1 MKKSFRKIL
10 AAGLAILTAVSLA
23 ACGSDINKN
32 GDRTVSGDSFV
43 YVPEYISVA
52 AEEGERP
59 SLYNAVCADGKL
71 YYNSYIY
78 DEASNTSRSPLIRYD
93 VATGTRDEL
102 DVESV
107 EGAYLRRMAI
117 DREGSLYMVW
127 EKTIWDE
134 NNPNNWQQENI
145 LTKYDASGSTVYL
158 QNITENMESD
168 DENRYIQDMA
178 VDEEG
183 RVYIVFSSLIR
194 LYDSE
199 GNYRGNVETGSSW
212 IDSTVRGRDGK
223 VYISYSDWTGEG
235 VSTVVTEVDFDGK
248 KLGAASQIPNNV
260 DSMSEGLEK
269 DFLIND
275 RTRLYEHDLE
285 SGTWEELLNWMDCD
299 INGEYVELVCAMDG
313 GRLMAVIQDWESGD
327 TEIALLTKTKASEV
341 VQKEELVVGT
351 ISMSQEL
358 RSAAVAFNKSSQEYH
373 ITVREYYDRN
383 SDMSYDDAITNMNN
397 EITSGNCPDILALD
411 SDRMD
416 VERLADKGILT
427 DLNSYLENSS
437 TLSRDSFVE
446 SVLRG
451 YTYGDALVGIPKTF
465 MIASLAGRTS
475 QVGEKMGW
483 SVQDIMAFAAKYP
496 DAELFDYAARSEM
509 MYIMMTFNQD
519 AFIDW
524 EKGTCSFDSEEFKQI
539 LEFVAGFPEEYEW
552 DAEGESTP
560 TKLSTGKLLLY
571 GDSISDYKEIQ
582 LAEAMF
588 NEPVT
593 WIGYP
598 TIDGGV
604 GCVMN
609 GSGVYGIASKSKHK
623 EGAWAFIEHYL
634 NAESRM
640 FSWGFSSRKDKLEE
654 GIADAMKVEYWT
666 DENGEIMLDE
676 DGNPI
681 EQSHGGMGWGDWSYD
696 YHACTEEEMA
706 TLRQLIDIAVPLPS
720 SDNEILS
727 IINEEAEPFY
737 KGQKSLDDVVDTIQR
752 RISMYV
758 GENS

>member
-1 MKKSFRKIL
+1 MKKSLKKML
-10 AAGLAILTAVSLA
+10 ATGLAVLTAVSLA

-32 GDRTVSGDSFV
+32 GNRIASGDSFV
-43 YVPEYISVA
+43 YVPEYISVGT
-52 AEEGERP
+52 EEGERP

-78 DEASNTSRSPLIRYD
+78 DEATGTSRNPLIRYD
-93 VATGTRDEL
+93 IATGSREEL
-102 DVESV
+102 NLES
-107 EGAYLRRMAI
+107 EESAYLRRMAI
-117 DREGSLYMVW
+117 DREGSLYAVW

-134 NNPNNWQQENI
+134 NNPNDWQREN
-145 LTKYDASGSTVYL
+145 LLEKYDASGSTVFI
-158 QNITENMESD
+158 QNITEDIGSD
-168 DENRYIQDMA
+168 EENSYIQDMA
-178 VDEEG
+178 VDGEG
-183 RVYIVFSSLIR
+183 RIYLVFNSLIR

-199 GNYRGNVETGSSW
+199 GGYRGNVETGDKW
-212 IDSTVRGRDGK
+212 ISSTVRGKDGK
-223 VYISYSDWTGEG
+223 VYIAYSDWTGEG
-235 VSTVVTEVDFDGK
+235 VSTVATEVDFNGK
-248 KLGAASQIPNNV
+248 KLGASGTIPNNV

-299 INGEYVELVCAMDG
+299 INGEYVELVCSMDD
-313 GRLMAVIQDWESGD
+313 GRLMAVIQDWESSD
-327 TEIALLTKTKASEV
+327 TEIVLLTKTKASEV

-358 RSAAVAFNKSSQEYH
+358 RSAAVNFNKSSQEYH
-373 ITVREYYDRN
+373 ITVREYYDYN
-383 SDMSYDDAITNMNN
+383 SDMSYEDAITNMNN
-397 EITSGNCPDILALD
+397 EITSNNCPDILALD
-411 SDRMD
+411 SGNID
-416 VERLADKGILT
+416 VKRLADKGILA
-427 DLNSYLENSS
+427 DLNPFLESSS

-451 YTYGDALVGIPKTF
+451 YTFGDVLVGIPKNF
-465 MIASLAGRTS
+465 QIASLAGRTS

-483 SVQDIMAFAAKYP
+483 SVQDIMDFAAEHP
-496 DAELFDYAARSEM
+496 NAELFDYAARSEM

-524 EKGTCSFDSEEFKQI
+524 EKGICSFDSEEFKQI

-560 TKLSTGKLLLY
+560 TKLATGKLLLY
-571 GDSISDYKEIQ
+571 GDSISDYNEIQ

-634 NAESRM
+634 NTESRM
-640 FSWGFSSRKDKLEE
+640 FSWGFNSRKDKLEE
-654 GIADAMKVEYWT
+654 DIAEAMEVKYWR
-666 DENGEIMLDE
+666 DENGEVMLDE

-681 EQSHGGMGWGDWSYD
+681 EQSHGGIGWGDWEYD

-720 SDNEILS
+720 SDSEILS
-727 IINEEAEPFY
+727 IIDEEAEPFY